1 MITCKPIEECAGY
14 KSLLASVDRDEGPN
28 KSRRMDHDYRG
39 KLAWVVDRAK
49 HYGEKL
55 GVDPS
60 AILDAWESNRDYW
73 YMNYYQNGNQ
83 PLIDASKIR
92 VFETVED
99 LKAEIFGKA
108 GFRCPACS
116 GVSTSPYRCNSGL
129 KRKSIKGKKEVTEV
143 CDWKVYGLFME
154 LGKGAFVFVKSE
166 LRGERIFMPI
176 HWEPIAAPSSLEPA
190 TL

>member
-1 MITCKPIEECAGY
+1 MITCDPIEECAGY
-14 KSLLASVDRDEGPN
+14 KSLLESVDRDEGPN
-28 KSRRMDHDYRG
+28 KSRKMDHDYRG

-49 HYGEKL
+49 HYGENL
-55 GVDPS
+55 GVDPC
-60 AILDAWESNRDYW
+60 AILDAWEEKRDYW

-83 PLIDASKIR
+83 PLIDASYVR

-99 LKAEIFGKA
+99 LKAEIFGKG
-108 GFRCPACS
+108 GFRCPACG
-116 GVSTSPYRCNSGL
+116 GVSNSPYRCDSGL

-176 HWEPIAAPSSLEPA
+176 HWESAAASL
-190 TL
+190 